1 MIRRRQKG
9 QSVVE
14 YAVLLVIV
22 MGALVAMT
30 NYIKRAVQG
39 RWKSVVDDMGD
50 QYDPRLTEIKLNH
63 TIEVETDSTIRA
75 VTLGAGETGY
85 WTSRVD
91 QTNTTEK
98 KIGHMITGPEPD
110 EN

>member
-1 MIRRRQKG
+1 MIRKRQKG

-50 QYDPRLTEIKLNH
+50 QYDPRLTEIAVNH
-63 TIEVETDSTIRA
+63 TISTDTDSTIRA
-75 VTLGAGETGY
+75 ILLGPGETGGH

-91 QTNTTEK
+91 QTNTTES
-98 KIGHMITGPEPD
+98 KIGHMITGPE
-110 EN
+110 